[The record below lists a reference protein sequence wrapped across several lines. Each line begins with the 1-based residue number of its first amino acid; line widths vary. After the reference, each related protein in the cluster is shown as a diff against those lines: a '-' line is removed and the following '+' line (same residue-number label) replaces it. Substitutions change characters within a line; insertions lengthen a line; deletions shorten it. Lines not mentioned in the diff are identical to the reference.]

1 MLWRS
6 TPRGHW
12 RMPRAFSRAGIQTTR
27 SVFVG
32 HSDHEVCVRRAFTR
46 RAFRPRGL
54 FSSGI
59 PTTRSVFIGHSVL
72 EVCFRR
78 DSEPEVCFPWAF
90 CCAPM
95 SCAHGLQGDQALT
108 PSRALPKNGSDVLCS
123 NLLWCISS
131 SRLRPMVRCPHPKA
145 GSVFLGHSDHE
156 VCFQR
161 AI

>member
-1 MLWRS
+1 MVCLPLAFRPRRSVLRTYALGTSGNQTVMLWRS
-6 TPRGHW
+6 TPCGHW

-59 PTTRSVFIGHSVL
+59 PTTRSVFVGHSVL

-78 DSEPEVCFPWAF
+78 DSEPEVCLPWAF

-95 SCAHGLQGDQALT
+95 SCAHGLPGDQALT
-108 PSRALPKNGSDVLCS
+108 PSRALPKKGPDVFC
-123 NLLWCISS
+123 NILL
-131 SRLRPMVRCPHPKA
+131 
-145 GSVFLGHSDHE
+145 
-156 VCFQR
+156 
-161 AI
+161 